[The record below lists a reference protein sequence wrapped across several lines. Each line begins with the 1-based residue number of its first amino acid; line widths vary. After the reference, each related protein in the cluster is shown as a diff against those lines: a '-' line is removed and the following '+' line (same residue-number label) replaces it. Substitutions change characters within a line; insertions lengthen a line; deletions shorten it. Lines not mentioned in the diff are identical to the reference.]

1 MVRQL
6 LEKYGERWA
15 FALLMVVMACML
27 ALGLLP
33 IHVIERLDL
42 YAYDLRMQVHKPQLD
57 PRIVVVDIDQKSLS
71 EIGRWPWSRD
81 VIAELVN
88 QLGDKYHVRSVGF
101 DVLFNEAD
109 TTSGYATL
117 VSLANSEFRDVP
129 GFGDKLRAL
138 KPTLDYDGRL
148 ARALQGKPVVLSF
161 FLSNHAPKGTL
172 PKPAFTEADLQGRA
186 LDSITS
192 PGYDAALPALAHA
205 ARAGGYMNT
214 EIDSDGLLRS
224 IPLLSRIGDGY
235 YESLSLATGRVALD
249 ADKISPVFLQD
260 QALMSKEQL
269 RKYGALAA
277 IEINTAPRP
286 MRIPVEPG
294 MRALIEFRGP
304 GGPDGGAFR
313 YIPAVDVIKGR
324 VPVQDLFDRIV
335 LVGTTAPGLNDLRA
349 TPVNSEYPGVEAHA
363 NMIASMLD
371 GKFKQR
377 PDFATGFDLLQIIAV
392 GLLLALVL
400 PVLAPTWS
408 ILFAAASAAAVI
420 GFNFWM
426 YQSLNWVMPVATV
439 LLLVIVLFVFNL
451 AWGYLFEHRKGRA
464 MVHLFGEYVA
474 PELVAEMASNP
485 ESYNMEGDSR
495 VLTVLFCD
503 VRGFTTI
510 SEGLDPNAL
519 REYINLY
526 LTAMSED
533 IRGNRG
539 TLDKYIGDA
548 VMAFWGA
555 PVALPD
561 HASRAVATTLKMQ
574 ATAHKLNAEF
584 IARGWPPLKI
594 GIGLNT
600 GNMRVG
606 DMGSKIRRAYTVM
619 GDAVNLASRL
629 EGITKVYGAGV
640 VVGEAT
646 RQNAPEYAYR
656 ELDRVRV
663 KGKHEPVPIFEPL
676 ALDADL
682 DPARR
687 AALQKWHAALELVRA
702 QQWDV
707 AEQAIGELHAAWPDD
722 LLYLLYL
729 ERITH
734 YRAHPPGADWD
745 GVTTFATK

>member
-1 MVRQL
+1 MVSQL
-6 LEKYGERWA
+6 LEKYGKRWA

-27 ALGLLP
+27 ALGMVP
-33 IHVIERLDL
+33 TRVIERLDL
-42 YAYDLRMQVHKPQLD
+42 YAYDLRMQVQKPRLD

-81 VIAELVN
+81 VVAKLVN

-109 TTSGYATL
+109 TTSGYSTL

-129 GFGDKLRAL
+129 GFSDKLRAL
-138 KPTLDYDGRL
+138 KPTLDYDGRF
-148 ARALQGKPVVLSF
+148 AKALQDKPVVLSF
-161 FLSNHAPKGTL
+161 FLTNHAPKGTL
-172 PKPAFTEADLQGRA
+172 PQPAFTAADLQDRT

-192 PGYDAALPALAHA
+192 RGYDAALPALAHA

-214 EIDSDGLLRS
+214 EIDADGLLRS

-235 YESLSLATGRVALD
+235 YESLSLATARIALD
-249 ADKISPVFLQD
+249 ADKVSPVFLQD

-277 IEINTAPRP
+277 IEINTAPRA

-294 MRALIEFRGP
+294 MRALIEFRGR

-324 VPVQDLFDRIV
+324 VPEEELFDRIV
-335 LVGTTAPGLNDLRA
+335 LVGTTAAGLNDLRA

-371 GKFKQR
+371 GDFKQR
-377 PDFATGFDLLQIIAV
+377 PDFASGFDLLQIIAV

-400 PVLAPTWS
+400 PVLTPTWS
-408 ILFAAASAAAVI
+408 MLFAAASAAAVI

-426 YQSLNWVMPVATV
+426 YQSLNWVMPIATV
-439 LLLVIVLFVFNL
+439 LLLTTVLFVFNI

-561 HASRAVATTLKMQ
+561 HAARAVATALKMQ
-574 ATAHKLNAEF
+574 ETARKLNADF
-584 IARGWPPLKI
+584 VARGWPPLKI

-619 GDAVNLASRL
+619 GDAVNLSSRL
-629 EGITKVYGAGV
+629 EGITKVYDTGI

-646 RQNAPEYAYR
+646 RLAAPEFAYR
-656 ELDRVRV
+656 ELDWVRV
-663 KGKHEPVPIFEPL
+663 KGKHEPVPIFEPV
-676 ALDADL
+676 ALDAEL
-682 DPARR
+682 DPEQRVM
-687 AALQKWHAALELVRA
+687 LQKWHAALGLVRA
-702 QQWDV
+702 QQWDA
-707 AEQAIGELHAAWPDD
+707 AEHAIAALHAAAPDER
-722 LLYLLYL
+722 LYGLYL
-729 ERITH
+729 ERIAH
-734 YRAHPPGADWD
+734 HRAHPPGADWD
-745 GVTTFATK
+745 GVTTFETK

>member
-6 LEKYGERWA
+6 LEKHGERWA

-33 IHVIERLDL
+33 THVIDRLDL

-81 VIAELVN
+81 VIAQLVN

-109 TTSGYATL
+109 TTSGYSTL

-129 GFGDKLRAL
+129 GFSDKLRAL
-138 KPTLDYDGRL
+138 KPTLDYDGRF
-148 ARALQGKPVVLSF
+148 AKALQDKPVVLSF
-161 FLSNHAPKGTL
+161 FLSRHAPKGTL
-172 PKPAFTEADLQGRA
+172 PEPAFKVADLQGRT

-214 EIDSDGLLRS
+214 EIDADGLLRS

-235 YESLSLATGRVALD
+235 YESLSLATARVALD
-249 ADKISPVFLQD
+249 ADKVSPVFLAD
-260 QALMSKEQL
+260 QALMTNEQL
-269 RKYGALAA
+269 RKYGTLAA

-286 MRIPVEPG
+286 LRIPVETG
-294 MRALIEFRGP
+294 MRALIEYRGH

-324 VPVQDLFDRIV
+324 VSMEDLFDRIV

-371 GKFKQR
+371 GSFKQR
-377 PDFATGFDLLQIIAV
+377 PDFAAGFDLLQVIAV

-400 PVLAPTWS
+400 PVLTPTWS
-408 ILFAAASAAAVI
+408 ILLAAASTAAVI

-426 YQSLNWVMPVATV
+426 YQSLNLVMPIATV

-474 PELVAEMASNP
+474 PELVEEMASNP

-561 HASRAVATTLKMQ
+561 HASRAVATALKMQ
-574 ATAHKLNAEF
+574 ASANKLNTEF
-584 IARGWPPLKI
+584 VARGWPPLKI

-629 EGITKVYGAGV
+629 EGITKIYGAAV
-640 VVGEAT
+640 VVGDAT
-646 RQNAPEYAYR
+646 RHDAPEYAYR

-676 ALDADL
+676 APDAEL

-687 AALQKWHAALELVRA
+687 AALQKWHAALDLVRA
-702 QQWDV
+702 QQWDT
-707 AEQAIGELHAAWPDD
+707 AEQAIAELHAAWPDD

-729 ERITH
+729 ERIAH
-734 YRAHPPGADWD
+734 YRAQPPGPDWD

>member
-1 MVRQL
+1 VRQL
-6 LEKYGERWA
+6 LTKYGARWT

-33 IHVIERLDL
+33 TRTIERLDL

-88 QLGDKYHVRSVGF
+88 QLSDKYHVRSVGF

-109 TTSGYATL
+109 TTSGYSTL

-148 ARALQGKPVVLSF
+148 ARALQDKPVVLSF

-186 LDSITS
+186 LDSIS
-192 PGYDAALPALAHA
+192 SAGYDAALPALAHA

-214 EIDSDGLLRS
+214 EIDPDGLLRS

-235 YESLSLATGRVALD
+235 YESLSLATARVALD
-249 ADKISPVFLQD
+249 ADKVSPVFLAD
-260 QALMSKEQL
+260 QALMTDAQL
-269 RKYGALAA
+269 RKYGTLAA

-286 MRIPVEPG
+286 LRIPVETG
-294 MRALIEFRGP
+294 MRALIEYRGR

-324 VPVQDLFDRIV
+324 VPMQDLFDRIV

-377 PDFATGFDLLQIIAV
+377 PDFAAGFDLLQIIAV

-426 YQSLNWVMPVATV
+426 YQSLNLVMPVATV

-474 PELVAEMASNP
+474 PELVEEMAANP

-561 HASRAVATTLKMQ
+561 HASRAVATALRMQ
-574 ATAHKLNAEF
+574 ATARKLNTDF
-584 IARGWPPLKI
+584 VARGWPPLKI

-629 EGITKVYGAGV
+629 EGITKVYGASI

-646 RQNAPEYAYR
+646 RQDAPGYAYR

-676 ALDADL
+676 ALEADL
-682 DPARR
+682 DPNRR
-687 AALQKWHAALELVRA
+687 AALQKWHAALDLVRA
-702 QQWDV
+702 QQWDM
-707 AEQAIGELHAAWPDD
+707 AEQAIAELHAAWPDE

-729 ERITH
+729 ERIAH
-734 YRAHPPGADWD
+734 YRVNPPGADWD